1 MHWCEHWKTV
11 ASGSLRQ
18 IYAHHYWVETHNYLH
33 EMDMQEQERLKC
45 FISILKYTFQYFH
58 NMWACLS
65 RNSINFKL
73 WNLNW
78 GFPIMTHNMFSHSKT
93 APSLNRTKHKELKK
107 YKYTFFLFTSRFS
120 ERIIALKHSTTNP
133 PVRAYD
139 DAKSSNTKQF
149 KNTEKYRKHKKTKYC
164 MYVHVNGR
172 VWWSPRQGIWYARP
186 QYGLRHYP
194 ALSWDTPTCP
204 HTIIAQCKYESK
216 YEYKFKYIPKYR
228 STNKYR
234 YN

>member
-93 APSLNRTKHKELKK
+93 APSQNRTKHKELKK

-149 KNTEKYRKHKKTKYC
+149 KNTEKYRKHKKNKIL
-164 MYVHVNGR
+164 YVCTCE
-172 VWWSPRQGIWYARP
+172 WQGMVIPPSGHMICTAPIRIT
-186 QYGLRHYP
+186 
-194 ALSWDTPTCP
+194 ALSSPIMGYSNLPSYT
-204 HTIIAQCKYESK
+204 
-216 YEYKFKYIPKYR
+216 
-228 STNKYR
+228 
-234 YN
+234 

>member
-93 APSLNRTKHKELKK
+93 APSQNRTKHKELKK

-204 HTIIAQCKYESK
+204 HTHNCPVQIRIQIWIQIQIHTQIQIDKQ
-216 YEYKFKYIPKYR
+216 I
-228 STNKYR
+228 
-234 YN
+234 